1 MYIAKKRLYL
11 NANKTR
17 IVDENSPEAAFL
29 LAAIGQEL
37 PDDVALRY
45 GLLEAETTTSAS
57 APVEIE
63 SPQEQEPRR
72 KRGRPPSDKRGARP
86 QDK

>member
-11 NANKTR
+11 NASKTR
-17 IVDENSPEAAFL
+17 VVDENSPEAAFL
-29 LAAIGQEL
+29 LAGIGHEL

-45 GLLEAETTTSAS
+45 GLLEAETTSVATS
-57 APVEIE
+57 VEAE
-63 SPQEQEPRR
+63 PPREQEPRR
-72 KRGRPPSDKRGARP
+72 KRGRPPSNKMGARP